1 MEELNEERGDLLLTL
16 TPDQWE
22 RVKSHMQTLIET
34 MVVAGLRKMTILV
47 AEIDES
53 YDLEAI
59 RYSLSETAKWQRD
72 GLLIMSVED
81 EMARLEI
88 FVPLFP
94 TVEEASKAGL
104 IDATGMLTGH
114 EN

>member
-1 MEELNEERGDLLLTL
+1 MGAG
-16 TPDQWE
+16 Q
-22 RVKSHMQTLIET
+22 SHVQTLIET
-34 MVVAGLRKMTILV
+34 MVVAGLRKLTALI
-47 AEIDES
+47 AKIDES

-59 RYSLSETAKWQRD
+59 RYSLSETTKWQRD
-72 GLLIMSVED
+72 GLLIMELQD
-81 EMARLEI
+81 EMACLQL